1 MSLAVVMRCSWV
13 ARGGMSPVTAQL
25 VWTRKV
31 SYSIIQ
37 SSIIRG
43 ENVSRPPYGEPFG
56 YPRVM
61 EDVAAAV
68 EVCAGTPED
77 LTWLFH
83 RGAQRLRTTLD
94 AVCRQQGLS
103 DARDWIVLT
112 ALLENPGRTQLGL
125 SNDLGVDKTTLTALL
140 DRLEAKQLVIRQPVP
155 DDRRARMPAIT
166 PVGMTV
172 QSEVAKGRDAAEAAL
187 LANFTDAERNL
198 LRELISRIADGS
210 CMGEIATDRCDA

>member
-1 MSLAVVMRCSWV
+1 
-13 ARGGMSPVTAQL
+13 
-25 VWTRKV
+25 
-31 SYSIIQ
+31 
-37 SSIIRG
+37 
-43 ENVSRPPYGEPFG
+43 
-56 YPRVM
+56 M
-61 EDVAAAV
+61 EDVAAAA

-83 RGAQRLRTTLD
+83 RGAQRLRATLD

-140 DRLEAKQLVIRQPVP
+140 DRLESKQLLIRQPVP

-166 PVGMTV
+166 PLGVTV
-172 QSEVAKGRDAAEAAL
+172 QAEIAKGRDAAEAEM

-210 CMGEIATDRCDA
+210 CMSVTASDICDA